1 MHEVSAMRRRI
12 GGPARPPVE
21 PFPPIDDSEWENDAP
36 QVGSISQ
43 LTEKPVRGKT
53 RERKH
58 PLGFYEN
65 QTKEKTDGDSRAA
78 S

>member
-1 MHEVSAMRRRI
+1 MRRRI

-21 PFPPIDDSEWENDAP
+21 PFPIDDSEWENDAP
-36 QVGSISQ
+36 QLGSISQ
-43 LTEKPVRGKT
+43 LTEKAVRGKT
-53 RERKH
+53 KERKN

-65 QTKEKTDGDSRAA
+65 QTKEKTDGDSGTA